1 MKICLKHTRLLNFKI
16 LNHTHTFSDFQS
28 NCTMPFMICL
38 FAYSTGFSWF
48 WTSYLLCRGKM
59 GASLHRQSKSQAI
72 GGKPPYLMVFF
83 IFVPF
88 HPSIIVEHACCN
100 MPNRSIWSYNSL
112 PSLKNIFLFLLN
124 TFVVTCSNRISILS

>member
-1 MKICLKHTRLLNFKI
+1 VFVLKHTRLLNFKI
-16 LNHTHTFSDFQS
+16 INLTHTFSGFQS

-48 WTSYLLCRGKM
+48 WTSYLLCRRKI
-59 GASLHRQSKSQAI
+59 GASLHRQSKSKAI

-88 HPSIIVEHACCN
+88 TLQSSLN
-100 MPNRSIWSYNSL
+100 MFVVTYLIEVSLSYNSL
-112 PSLKNIFLFLLN
+112 PSLKDIFKFLLN